1 MAASTAAGCYFSEAA
16 VNTSKYPVWGVDV
29 SNWQGTIDWQ
39 KLHSQGV
46 SFAFIKATEGS
57 GHTDDSIAP
66 QSRQRIGN
74 GHQDI
79 GISLFQL

>member
-1 MAASTAAGCYFSEAA
+1 MALKGI
-16 VNTSKYPVWGVDV
+16 DV
-29 SNWQGTIDWQ
+29 SEWQGTIDWQ

-57 GHTDDSIAP
+57 GHTDDSIRYNLDNA
-66 QSRQRIGN
+66 SETG
-74 GHQDI
+74 I